1 MAVSRLQGEL
11 SYGEYRIIRKRG
23 TQEKVW
29 LMMKLKVKRYSDI
42 GARRPSSG
50 NFAEEVVIDADVGE
64 YSTIELF
71 GIFLAFRSF
80 DILSIDEKGITI
92 SALSKTD
99 RGEKKHEP
107 QHLRIGG
114 IIGFEAS
121 QYETSDDGPGWYAT
135 DEIYFETVE

>member
-1 MAVSRLQGEL
+1 
-11 SYGEYRIIRKRG
+11 
-23 TQEKVW
+23 
-29 LMMKLKVKRYSDI
+29 
-42 GARRPSSG
+42 
-50 NFAEEVVIDADVGE
+50 VIDAAVGE

-71 GIFLAFRSF
+71 GIFHAFRSF
-80 DILSIDEKGITI
+80 EILSIDEKGITI
-92 SALSKTD
+92 SAFSKTD